1 MNNTVSAILFL
12 RFQVAWVICEPDT
25 NRRNLRTQLVGI
37 DPNNTLSQLRNQK
50 ILPFKKGR
58 IIVHSIMMKSEVDCT
73 LYNLGKPFVNRPFT
87 CISHAYSCSSFYH
100 RVCDRCPSLANSR
113 KWKFRNQG
121 NKKFKYHRI
130 HHNIIQGSR
139 GIFFF
144 FFKKNQW
151 NRKCTIPSMYDGYR
165 GMGLSSFLWFRKN
178 SVASFMDQT
187 FIYHDFDTKQVKILQ
202 TGRSQKL
209 EGGIMVRQSV
219 F

>member
-1 MNNTVSAILFL
+1 MNNTASAILFL

-144 FFKKNQW
+144 F
-151 NRKCTIPSMYDGYR
+151 
-165 GMGLSSFLWFRKN
+165 
-178 SVASFMDQT
+178 
-187 FIYHDFDTKQVKILQ
+187 
-202 TGRSQKL
+202 
-209 EGGIMVRQSV
+209 
-219 F
+219 